1 MNLPRCKTRTKLH
14 LPRKLRKHCTIAH
27 FPRSPIS
34 SDQTLRFI
42 VAKEER
48 GSKGPSILW
57 PTHHVSASP
66 AVRAVDGWNCATWTR
81 RGASFR
87 EDRDGASLLED
98 DRRGG
103 QPWNPRRQS
112 ADGAGPTGRSSIP
125 SRDLEDTD
133 PCSRRLLLRP
143 RLARGSPRP
152 RCPAPCCRRLTSCWL
167 ICTTQ
172 RKINRALAR
181 PFVAR
186 NHVDSARVSN
196 LPSGTRHSS
205 RTRARFHSV
214 ARFYWRRPSAGGIR
228 LHQRFLPLRQ
238 SSNESNLIPMW
249 RFMAVIGDASS
260 DRACTENAWWLI
272 LVVFVIW
279 FGWTARRGSRGDVR
293 TLSAFRRYASDRIG
307 RASFCVSVV
316 NDTDDDVGA
325 GRRW

>member
-1 MNLPRCKTRTKLH
+1 MPFLSARTRICINMTDLYPTTRNTFSSYVSRWINLHWIFPPPRLITKLH
-14 LPRKLRKHCTIAH
+14 LPRKLEKHCTIAH

-34 SDQTLRFI
+34 STQTLRFN

-48 GSKGPSILW
+48 GSERPSILW

-103 QPWNPRRQS
+103 QPWNSRRQS
-112 ADGAGPTGRSSIP
+112 ADGAGRTGRSSIP

-152 RCPAPCCRRLTSCWL
+152 RCPAPYCRRLTSCWL

-186 NHVDSARVSN
+186 NHVESARVSN

-205 RTRARFHSV
+205 RTRAGFHSLH
-214 ARFYWRRPSAGGIR
+214 AFTGDGRRLEASVCTNDFSLCVRAPTNQIW
-228 LHQRFLPLRQ
+228 F
-238 SSNESNLIPMW
+238 E
-249 RFMAVIGDASS
+249 FGDL
-260 DRACTENAWWLI
+260 WWLSVTR
-272 LVVFVIW
+272 VVIVL
-279 FGWTARRGSRGDVR
+279 AQR
-293 TLSAFRRYASDRIG
+293 TLGD
-307 RASFCVSVV
+307 
-316 NDTDDDVGA
+316 
-325 GRRW
+325 

>member
-1 MNLPRCKTRTKLH
+1 M
-14 LPRKLRKHCTIAH
+14 
-27 FPRSPIS
+27 
-34 SDQTLRFI
+34 

-48 GSKGPSILW
+48 GSKRPSILW

-112 ADGAGPTGRSSIP
+112 ADGAGPTGRSSIL

-186 NHVDSARVSN
+186 NHVESARVSN

-205 RTRARFHSV
+205 RTRARFHSLH
-214 ARFYWRRPSAGGIR
+214 AFTGDGRR
-228 LHQRFLPLRQ
+228 L
-238 SSNESNLIPMW
+238 E
-249 RFMAVIGDASS
+249 ASV
-260 DRACTENAWWLI
+260 CTNDFSLCVGAPTNR
-272 LVVFVIW
+272 IW
-279 FGWTARRGSRGDVR
+279 FQFGDLSSLSVTRVVIVLAQR
-293 TLSAFRRYASDRIG
+293 TLGD
-307 RASFCVSVV
+307 
-316 NDTDDDVGA
+316 
-325 GRRW
+325 